1 MWGPFSGAGAIDLT
15 VSGGTAPYTYRW
27 NAGVSTQDLSAAS
40 PGMYSV
46 TVTDING
53 CTAMTTLYVGRK
65 NSPLTLS
72 TAHINV
78 SGNGGNNGS
87 VDLSVIG
94 GVIPAIYR
102 WSNGATTEDL
112 TGLSAGVY
120 TVIVTDAFGKMA
132 TTSVT
137 VSQPGRALALATSHQ
152 NVSKAGADDGFIDLS
167 VMGGVAP
174 YTYRWNAGAATQD
187 LTRVV
192 AGLYTVTVTDAMGV
206 TATASVRVE
215 VGRMPL
221 IMVRKSVIG
230 DDLLISSAVDLTTY
244 PNPAKDRATVKFSLA
259 EAGKY
264 SLELY
269 DIRGAKVKTISSG
282 KAEANQA
289 LEWEVNV
296 AKYAKGVYLL
306 KLVTDK
312 SVSSKRLL
320 IER

>member
-1 MWGPFSGAGAIDLT
+1 
-15 VSGGTAPYTYRW
+15 
-27 NAGVSTQDLSAAS
+27 
-40 PGMYSV
+40 
-46 TVTDING
+46 
-53 CTAMTTLYVGRK
+53 
-65 NSPLTLS
+65 
-72 TAHINV
+72 
-78 SGNGGNNGS
+78 
-87 VDLSVIG
+87 
-94 GVIPAIYR
+94 
-102 WSNGATTEDL
+102 
-112 TGLSAGVY
+112 
-120 TVIVTDAFGKMA
+120 
-132 TTSVT
+132 
-137 VSQPGRALALATSHQ
+137 
-152 NVSKAGADDGFIDLS
+152 
-167 VMGGVAP
+167 MGGVAP